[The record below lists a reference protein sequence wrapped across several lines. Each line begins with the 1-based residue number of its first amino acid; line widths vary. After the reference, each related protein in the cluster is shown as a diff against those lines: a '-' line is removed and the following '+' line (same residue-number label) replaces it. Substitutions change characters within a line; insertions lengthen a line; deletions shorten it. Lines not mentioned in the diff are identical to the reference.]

1 MDNSQPDVRV
11 RFAPSPTGYLHIG
24 GARTAIFNW
33 LFARK
38 NNGKFFLRIE
48 DTDVVRSSQEV
59 VDAIFESLKWLGL
72 NWDDEPR
79 YQSQRFDV
87 YRRIAEELVQKRK
100 AYHCYCGQEDDPE
113 DNAGEGERNKCQC
126 YLLTVKEKEA
136 LDRRGNPR
144 AIRFWVPDGTTIIDD
159 QVYGSMEFNN
169 SEIENFVILR
179 SDKIPTYHLAVVVDD
194 HDMGITHIIRGE
206 DHISNTPKH
215 ILLYHALG
223 WEPPK
228 YAHVPLILGED
239 KKRLSKRHGATSVM
253 EYMDMGILPDAMVN
267 YLALLGWSPG
277 DDREIFR
284 IPELI
289 EAFSINGIS
298 RKSAVFDPKKLE
310 WVNSEHLKIYPTE
323 ELLQWVLPSLRESH
337 LITDFDAE
345 RKVPYLIRV
354 LDLFKNRMKTTK
366 DLAKYG
372 RYFFKDPERY
382 DEKALQRYWE
392 GAETKDRLQRLKDRL
407 NAQEEFTADKIE
419 EVTRTLASELGVSA
433 AKLIHPM
440 RILLTG
446 FSVSPGLFEMMEV
459 LGRDT
464 CLRRVE
470 RGLKIL

>member
-1 MDNSQPDVRV
+1 
-11 RFAPSPTGYLHIG
+11 
-24 GARTAIFNW
+24 
-33 LFARK
+33 
-38 NNGKFFLRIE
+38 
-48 DTDVVRSSQEV
+48 
-59 VDAIFESLKWLGL
+59 
-72 NWDDEPR
+72 
-79 YQSQRFDV
+79 
-87 YRRIAEELVQKRK
+87 
-100 AYHCYCGQEDDPE
+100 
-113 DNAGEGERNKCQC
+113 
-126 YLLTVKEKEA
+126 
-136 LDRRGNPR
+136 
-144 AIRFWVPDGTTIIDD
+144 
-159 QVYGSMEFNN
+159 MEFNN